1 MVSMTN
7 TIITTTAV
15 IQRKS
20 WYGLF
25 SITKQSREKNE
36 ERGEPTA
43 ALLETLMIFYE
54 SSTNWLK
61 LEKEIGEIFVT
72 LLLYEVQL
80 GN

>member
-25 SITKQSREKNE
+25 SITKQSREKK
-36 ERGEPTA
+36 RGKGNTHGGSSGDIDDFLRE
-43 ALLETLMIFYE
+43 LDQLVETGKG
-54 SSTNWLK
+54 NWRNFCYSF
-61 LEKEIGEIFVT
+61 IN
-72 LLLYEVQL
+72 EVQL

>member
-1 MVSMTN
+1 MD
-7 TIITTTAV
+7 
-15 IQRKS
+15 
-20 WYGLF
+20 YF
-25 SITKQSREKNE
+25 QSPNNQEKKNE
-36 ERGEPTA
+36 ERGTPTA

-72 LLLYEVQL
+72 LLLNEVQL